1 MSQEMLKSIIGFRF
15 YCYCHHCWTTSKFCL
30 KIFCCFLLW
39 NSLNKPST
47 SGRPRLKPQPRK
59 VEEGSASFWVLLC
72 AVFITGFFSPRLS
85 SIPGQLKKKQQGK
98 TFPVFKCLVCSS
110 DHSAILYCLIYPVI
124 LIATELLG
132 CSISSHWILKTT
144 PRTKVRLYSF
154 LIHEEMQESNSHF
167 FWSVI

>member
-1 MSQEMLKSIIGFRF
+1 MGQLLWLHKTSQEMLKSIIGFRF

-85 SIPGQLKKKQQGK
+85 SIPGQQKNKQQRK
-98 TFPVFKCLVCSS
+98 TFPVFQRLVYSS
-110 DHSAILYCLIYPVI
+110 DAVPHFYCFIYYPV
-124 LIATELLG
+124 G
-132 CSISSHWILKTT
+132 SDCNKTT
-144 PRTKVRLYSF
+144 WKLNLQPLNFQNHSYD
-154 LIHEEMQESNSHF
+154 
-167 FWSVI
+167 